1 MINIPLYPQ
10 GSVQM
15 VKKKTTPPKQTKNLT
30 QPKPACSLVYV
41 HSLKYKKVKEIFEEN
56 GW

>member
-15 VKKKTTPPKQTKNLT
+15 VKKTNKKAPPPKT
-30 QPKPACSLVYV
+30 QNSLFFGVCPFTYV
-41 HSLKYKKVKEIFEEN
+41 QEDKRDI
-56 GW
+56 